1 MKFEN
6 QYLTYTEYKELK
18 GLLEE
23 VPFNLLEYDARRII
37 DERTQNRLIELKEIP
52 MSLKLCVFKIID
64 ILNKYQA
71 LESQNKAIAS
81 ENIDGYS
88 ISYRKQEL
96 NDITLKNKEIEDV
109 MAYYLAD
116 IVIENIPVL
125 YLGVKDV
132 S

>member
-37 DERTQNRLIELKEIP
+37 DERTQNRLTELVEIP
-52 MSLKLCVFKIID
+52 MSLKLCVFKLID